1 MYTYLDLI
9 PNFHTL
15 KFAEI
20 GQKKLITNF
29 FLDFHANF
37 FFFFF
42 LFLLVFFFVKVV
54 IIIMK
59 KNL

>member
-29 FLDFHANF
+29 FLDFHAHF
-37 FFFFF
+37 LLFF

-54 IIIMK
+54 IIII